1 MPTEQK
7 TIILGMPA
15 DNQIYRV
22 IEAALDHHGFN
33 VVSVVMDNL
42 NFRYPSFS
50 CRLKIKFR
58 QLVLR
63 DKNAKKDF
71 KSAQLIRDVENK
83 LAAHGKA
90 DYALFIRGD
99 IYSPEFLDMIKRH
112 TRHGN
117 MVNYQWDGIDRFPA
131 IWDCADRFD
140 RIYVFDPA
148 DMRNPK
154 HPFLSITNFYFDH
167 DVNLP
172 ENPPNDFYFIGWH
185 MPDRAPIISA
195 FGKAAETLGWKLD
208 FNIGCLNTDVDTL
221 RRFYPTE
228 NIKIFIGVRSFADNL
243 EAAKQA
249 KILID
254 FKTPVHNGL
263 SFRPFEALGYRKKL
277 ITTNAEIKKYDFYHP
292 DNVFVW
298 DGKSL
303 DGLAEFVAKPY
314 RELPPEIYQK
324 YSFGN
329 WLRYILDI
337 PPHQKI
343 TLPE

>member
-1 MPTEQK
+1 
-7 TIILGMPA
+7 MPA
-15 DNQIYRV
+15 DNQIDRV

-42 NFRYPSFS
+42 NFRYPSLS
-50 CRLKIKFR
+50 SRLKVKFR

-71 KSAQLIRDVENK
+71 KSVQLIRDVENK

-140 RIYVFDPA
+140 RIYVFDPD
-148 DMRNPK
+148 DMRNFK
-154 HPFLSITNFYFDH
+154 HPFLPTTNFYFDH
-167 DVNLP
+167 EVNLP

-185 MPDRAPIISA
+185 IPERAPIISA

-228 NIKIFIGVRSFADNL
+228 NIKIFIGVRSFTDNL

-314 RELPPEIYQK
+314 CELPPEIYQK

-337 PPHQKI
+337 PHHQKI

>member
-7 TIILGMPA
+7 TIILSMPA

-42 NFRYPSFS
+42 NFRYPSLS

-112 TRHGN
+112 TRPGN

-154 HPFLSITNFYFDH
+154 HPFLPTTNFYFDH

-185 MPDRAPIISA
+185 MPDRAPIPRSA
-195 FGKAAETLGWKLD
+195 KRLKRWAGSST
-208 FNIGCLNTDVDTL
+208 
-221 RRFYPTE
+221 
-228 NIKIFIGVRSFADNL
+228 S
-243 EAAKQA
+243 
-249 KILID
+249 ILA
-254 FKTPVHNGL
+254 V
-263 SFRPFEALGYRKKL
+263 
-277 ITTNAEIKKYDFYHP
+277 
-292 DNVFVW
+292 
-298 DGKSL
+298 
-303 DGLAEFVAKPY
+303 
-314 RELPPEIYQK
+314 
-324 YSFGN
+324 
-329 WLRYILDI
+329 
-337 PPHQKI
+337 
-343 TLPE
+343 

>member
-1 MPTEQK
+1 MTTEKK
-7 TIILGMPA
+7 TIILGMPD
-15 DNQIYRV
+15 DNRIYRI
-22 IEAALDHHGFN
+22 IEAALNHHGFN
-33 VVSVVMDNL
+33 VISAVMDNL
-42 NFRYPSFS
+42 SFHYPSLPS
-50 CRLKIKFR
+50 RLKVKLR
-58 QLVLR
+58 QLVMQ
-63 DKNAKKDF
+63 DKNAKKKL
-71 KSAQLIRDVENK
+71 KSALLAQEVEGK

-99 IYSPEFLDMIKRH
+99 IYPPEFLDMVKRH
-112 TRHGN
+112 TRPGN
-117 MVNYQWDGIDRFPA
+117 MVNYQWDGMDRFPE
-131 IWDCADRFD
+131 IWNRTARFD
-140 RIYVFDPA
+140 RFYVFDPA
-148 DMRNPK
+148 DMHNPK
-154 HPFLSITNFYFDH
+154 HSFLPATNFYFDH
-167 DVNLP
+167 DLNLP

-185 MPDRAPIISA
+185 MPDRAPVISA

-208 FNIGCLNTDVDTL
+208 FHVGCQKADMETF
-221 RRFYPTE
+221 RSFYPTE
-228 NIKIFIGVRSFADNL
+228 NIKPFNGSRSFADNL

-292 DNVFVW
+292 DNIFIW

-303 DGLAEFVAKPY
+303 DGLAEFAATPY
-314 RELPPEIYQK
+314 RELPSEIYQK
-324 YSFGN
+324 YSFSN

-337 PPHQKI
+337 SPHQKI